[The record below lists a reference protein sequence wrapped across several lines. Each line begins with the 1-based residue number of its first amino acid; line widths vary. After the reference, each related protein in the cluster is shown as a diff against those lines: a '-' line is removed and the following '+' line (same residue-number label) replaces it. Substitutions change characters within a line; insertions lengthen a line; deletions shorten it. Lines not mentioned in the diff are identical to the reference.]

1 MNALRVNPREPS
13 AKIFISYRREDSAG
27 HAGRLFDALS
37 DPFGGRLFM
46 DVDTLAPG
54 TDFFEAIDEA
64 VGSCEALIVIIGR
77 EWLTVEDKA
86 GRRRLDDPGDFV
98 RREIESALGRKIRVI
113 PVLVQDAAMPGAG
126 ELPPSLGALA
136 RRHAI
141 ELSDDRWAYDVDRLA
156 RTIQVTLQ
164 ENRDP
169 APRPERAEAG
179 AETITL
185 ARAAVASPVS
195 PGPIG
200 RRVWLLSLA
209 AAVLVAGIAVVALA
223 ASGRVSWGDD
233 DRPPVLQG
241 GPPAVASAT
250 GGVGI
255 GASTTPAPAASAAPA
270 ANPAATGAPP
280 SVEGTPVLNGMAP
293 EGHPGEVAFPDEPA
307 SGVEV
312 RPEREAR
319 PRTKVVQAA
328 TPTPAPVVTT
338 HAGDDGPAR
347 ATAAD
352 SPPPAPTPVPAPQ
365 PARVTIMSPHHCEIV
380 GSDVVVQGVVYGL
393 GEQQI
398 FLGIRQGNGKV
409 YPRGEIFPNTEGV
422 WSINLRSSKER
433 TFDILVVTS
442 TSAAASRVLRD
453 QRSRDDGLAVLPP
466 GAVLG
471 SGVVTLKKQN
481 RIGGMLHPKRGDG
494 DC

>member
-1 MNALRVNPREPS
+1 MNAQRVRSREPS

-37 DPFGGRLFM
+37 EPFEGRLFM

-64 VGSCEALIVIIGR
+64 VGSCEALIVVIGR

-86 GRRRLDDPGDFV
+86 GRRRLDDPCDFV

-113 PVLVQDAAMPGAG
+113 PVLVQDAVMPSAG
-126 ELPPSLGALA
+126 ELPASLAALA

-141 ELSDDRWAYDVDRLA
+141 ELSDARWSYDVERLA
-156 RTIQVTLQ
+156 RTIQVIL
-164 ENRDP
+164 EEKRDL
-169 APRPERAEAG
+169 ASRPERRETG

-185 ARAAVASPVS
+185 TRAAVASPGAPS
-195 PGPIG
+195 PVAP
-200 RRVWLLSLA
+200 RVWLLSLG

-223 ASGRVSWGDD
+223 ASGRVPWRDD
-233 DRPPVLQG
+233 GRPPVVQAD
-241 GPPAVASAT
+241 PPAVASAT
-250 GGVGI
+250 GDVGI
-255 GASTTPAPAASAAPA
+255 GASTTPAPAATVAPA
-270 ANPAATGAPP
+270 ANPAPTAPP
-280 SVEGTPVLNGMAP
+280 PAVQGTPVQNGMAP
-293 EGHPGEVAFPDEPA
+293 EGQTVEVAFSDEPIP
-307 SGVEV
+307 GVEV

-319 PRTKVVQAA
+319 QHTKVVPVP
-328 TPTPAPVVTT
+328 TPTPTPMVMT
-338 HAGDDGPAR
+338 HAADGG
-347 ATAAD
+347 AAASTGPD
-352 SPPPAPTPVPAPQ
+352 TPPPAPTPVPAPQ

-380 GSDVVVQGVVYGL
+380 GSDVVVQGVVSAL

-409 YPRGEIFPNTEGV
+409 YPRGEIFPNSEGV
-422 WSINLRSSKER
+422 WSINLRSSKEK

-442 TSAAASRVLRD
+442 TNAAASRVLRD
-453 QRSRDDGLAVLPP
+453 QQSRDDGLAVLPP

-471 SGVVTLKKQN
+471 SGVVTLKKLG
-481 RIGGMLHPKRGDG
+481 RIGGMLHRKGGDG